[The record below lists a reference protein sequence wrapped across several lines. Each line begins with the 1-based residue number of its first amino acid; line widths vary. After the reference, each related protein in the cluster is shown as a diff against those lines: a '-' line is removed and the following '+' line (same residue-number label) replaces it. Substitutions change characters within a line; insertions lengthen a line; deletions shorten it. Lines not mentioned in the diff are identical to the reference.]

1 MFDVYVSTK
10 VGVSL
15 HFCIFFLYLLIFV
28 GNAKIKT
35 ENAQRRLGV
44 FQGTK
49 KDLGG
54 TGG

>member
-1 MFDVYVSTK
+1 MYMYRPKWELVYI
-10 VGVSL
+10 
-15 HFCIFFLYLLIFV
+15 FAYFFLYLLIFV
-28 GNAKIKT
+28 GNTKIKT